1 MEYRKLLILM
11 LIVWNVIVFLMYG
24 LDKYLAIKKR
34 WRISEKALLLS
45 TITFGGIGAFLGM
58 KTFHHKTKH
67 TNFKVISVI
76 GSIITLVAFY
86 FLAVKL

>member
-45 TITFGGIGAFLGM
+45 TITFGGIGM
-58 KTFHHKTKH
+58 KIFHHKTKH

-76 GSIITLVAFY
+76 GSIITLAAFY